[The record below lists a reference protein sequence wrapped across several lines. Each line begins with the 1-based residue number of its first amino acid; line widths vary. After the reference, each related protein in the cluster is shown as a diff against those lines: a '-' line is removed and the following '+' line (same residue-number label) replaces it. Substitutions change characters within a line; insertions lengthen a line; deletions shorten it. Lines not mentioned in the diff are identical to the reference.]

1 VGRDGGERERGT
13 EGEGRGSTYHS
24 DVELRFLGHCGGD
37 RKDELQL
44 KVKLS
49 YWMYLRVWLN

>member
-1 VGRDGGERERGT
+1 MGGKRGGM
-13 EGEGRGSTYHS
+13 EGEGRGRTYHS